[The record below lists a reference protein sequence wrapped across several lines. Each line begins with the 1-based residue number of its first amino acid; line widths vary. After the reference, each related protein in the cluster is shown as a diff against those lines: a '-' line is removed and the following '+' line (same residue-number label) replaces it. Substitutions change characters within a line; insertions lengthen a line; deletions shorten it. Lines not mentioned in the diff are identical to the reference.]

1 MADSIIKK
9 WYLEHHDTAENKHKF
24 YEVQVI
30 ERGVKDFYVTRRF
43 GRIGSNTKPKEV
55 DSFVLVESAM
65 VKAEEIVSAKRFN
78 NRDRYSLVSEK
89 DVNAPSSQAAK
100 SKPQQ
105 AAQPKPT
112 FIIEKEPEPDN
123 NYWGSLQLA

>member
-55 DSFVLVESAM
+55 DSFVAVESAM
-65 VKAEEIVSAKRFN
+65 VKAEEVVSGKRFN
-78 NRDRYSLVSEK
+78 NRDRYTLVSEQ
-89 DVNAPSSQAAK
+89 DVNAPTSQTAK
-100 SKPQQ
+100 PKPQQ
-105 AAQPKPT
+105 VAKPKPS
-112 FIIEKEPEPDN
+112 FKIEKEPEPDN